1 MASPEDGGRGKKAA
15 GAKGMKRCPHCGA
28 KNKNSFE
35 YCVRCSESLDDVVE
49 WGGDGS
55 SRSPMTTV
63 MGAMIAATGA
73 LVVLALVTNSA
84 TEEPQAAASA
94 TTPSP
99 APAPA
104 PAMNIERPV
113 GPILD
118 AIDAQLATEKYTDAI
133 AAFRQRDYDKAIPM
147 FEDLARDL
155 PENARVL
162 QYLGLSHF
170 HEGDFASSKR
180 TLADALEIRPDSFEL
195 LDHYVTACKKD
206 GDDESAFAA
215 LKDFVDR
222 RPEELEARLELARIA
237 RATGDED
244 VAMRQTEYLARRRD
258 TDPEFVYEYGVSLK
272 NAGQLDEAK
281 AVLRNSIELDP
292 SSAAAHHA
300 LGVTE
305 LISGNATGAV
315 ASLEQAVAAAPDNG
329 DYHFSLAQTYEELD
343 RIPESLTAYEAY
355 VQHARP
361 DDARA
366 PIVRKQLALAKK
378 ALAERERKKTE

>member
-1 MASPEDGGRGKKAA
+1 MASPEDGSRGKKAA
-15 GAKGMKRCPHCGA
+15 GARKTKRCPHCGA
-28 KNKNSFE
+28 KNKNAFE
-35 YCVRCSESLDDVVE
+35 YCVRCSESLDDVAE
-49 WGGDGS
+49 WGGGGS
-55 SRSPMTTV
+55 SRSPMVTIMV
-63 MGAMIAATGA
+63 AMIAATGA

-94 TTPSP
+94 TTP

-104 PAMNIERPV
+104 PAMNIERPA

-118 AIDAQLATEKYTDAI
+118 EIDAQLATVKYSEAI

-147 FEDLARDL
+147 FEDVARDL
-155 PENARVL
+155 PENFRVL

-170 HEGDFASSKR
+170 HNGEFTRSKQ
-180 TLADALEIRPDSFEL
+180 TLADAREIRPDSFEL

-237 RATGDED
+237 RATGDEN
-244 VAMRQTEYLARRRD
+244 VAREQTEFLARIREA
-258 TDPEFVYEYGVSLK
+258 DPEFAYEYGVSLK
-272 NAGQLDEAK
+272 NAGQWDEAK
-281 AVLRNSIELDP
+281 MELRNSIELDP

-305 LISGNATGAV
+305 LISGNASGAV

-343 RIPESLTAYEAY
+343 RIPESLAAYEAY

-361 DDARA
+361 DDTRA
-366 PIVRKQLALAKK
+366 PIVRKQLELAKK
-378 ALAERERKKTE
+378 ALAERERKRTE